1 MQTYD
6 KHTLLIRAA
15 SPNNIDALVELCAE
29 HAAYEEFHV
38 RSTEQK
44 GTPCLSPVLSVT
56 APVRLGGRAVRETRW
71 LLNRDKSQT
80 NRALFLV
87 ERCS

>member
-29 HAAYEEFHV
+29 HAAYEGSMYDP
-38 RSTEQK
+38 RNK
-44 GTPCLSPVLSVT
+44 K
-56 APVRLGGRAVRETRW
+56 ARLA
-71 LLNRDKSQT
+71 S
-80 NRALFLV
+80 ALFSASPRLYA
-87 ERCS
+87 